1 MEGAGQKRKL
11 ATIFAAD
18 VVGYSKLM
26 ARDEEATVRTLRAYR
41 QITDKLIERHDGRIF
56 NTGGDSVLAE
66 FGSVVEAVRC
76 AIAIQDELRMH
87 NAELAPDNQ
96 MHFRIGIN
104 VGDVLIEGDDLLG
117 DGVNVAARLEGLA
130 APGGICISGSTFE
143 QVKNKL
149 SIGFEDLGPQQVKNI
164 PDPVSAFGITSAP
177 VSLTDGGAASDQP
190 AAGGA
195 GKTAI
200 TAGLAL
206 AGLVIVAGAWFWMNT
221 PSPSPSLA
229 SLPANTSTQNMTAE
243 QIAVFVA
250 GLKIE
255 GRRLRD
261 DLPFTIM
268 LGEDK
273 TATYEFPA
281 NNGGKET
288 ITGKWRAEDH
298 RFCMKLARFASGRE
312 VCPRIVRQGD
322 TYHAER
328 GDGTVLKWTLSK

>member
-1 MEGAGQKRKL
+1 MEQQGQKRKL

-26 ARDEEATVRTLRAYR
+26 ARDEEATVRMLRAYR

-76 AIAIQDELRMH
+76 AIAIQDELRMR
-87 NAELAPDNQ
+87 NAELDAESQ

-117 DGVNVAARLEGLA
+117 DGVNIAARLEGLA

-164 PDPVSAFGITSAP
+164 PDPVSAFGITTAP
-177 VSLTDGGAASDQP
+177 VSVTPDGSAPSLPAVGGPGKSAMTMGLA
-190 AAGGA
+190 AAGLLF
-195 GKTAI
+195 I
-200 TAGLAL
+200 
-206 AGLVIVAGAWFWMNT
+206 AGAWYWMT
-221 PSPSPSLA
+221 REPPSSPVA
-229 SLPANTSTQNMTAE
+229 SLPDSVSTDNMDAG
-243 QIAVFVA
+243 QIAEFVA

-255 GRRLRD
+255 GRRLLD
-261 DLPFTIM
+261 DQPFTIT
-268 LGEDK
+268 LERDK
-273 TATYEFPA
+273 TVIYEFA
-281 NNGGKET
+281 TNDGGKVR
-288 ITGKWRAEDH
+288 ITGTWRSVDN
-298 RFCMKLARFASGRE
+298 RFCMQMKQFAAGRE
-312 VCPRIVRQGD
+312 VCPRIVKRGGELK
-322 TYHAER
+322 AER
-328 GDGTVLKWTLSK
+328 GSGTALNWSISR